1 MLRMSRVVFM
11 GTPQFAVPSLRSL
24 IDTQEVVGV
33 VTQPDRPAGRGRR
46 LQPSPVKLVAQ
57 EAGIPVYQPR
67 SLRSEESAGP
77 LYDWQPDV
85 IVVAAFGQILRP
97 HVLELPPKGCLNV
110 HASLLPR
117 WRGAA
122 PIQHA
127 ILADDNQTG
136 ITLMQ
141 MDEGLDT
148 GPVYIQE
155 ATAIRTA
162 DTAATLNDRL
172 AALGADMLGQHLD
185 DILRGQLQSQVQD
198 ESQTTYAPMIK
209 KEDGRIDWNE
219 SASAIDRRIR
229 AMTPWPG
236 AFSKWEGQNLKIL
249 SARPLPELS
258 LGSQPGTVTLQDNE
272 LLVQTGDGVLALDQ
286 VQLAGKKAL
295 NAQAFVR
302 GRPQFAGALLGS

>member
-1 MLRMSRVVFM
+1 M